1 MQNQWTQQSL
11 YHSMTLQLSKQK
23 PLRKKQV
30 VTDQLLDY
38 LSTHPDA
45 TIRYHA
51 SYMILHIHIDAS
63 YLSVSHARSRLD
75 GLFFCGD
82 TPPNEDNLNGSILN
96 MASVKNMVASA
107 AESEEGACFQNA
119 QSGAPIS
126 ITLIELGH
134 KQPAT
139 PLWTDN
145 STDLGILNETI
156 TRKRSKAMDMRYH
169 QLTDRVH
176 QKQFGVLTTRM

>member
-1 MQNQWTQQSL
+1 
-11 YHSMTLQLSKQK
+11 MTLQLSKQK
-23 PLRKKQV
+23 PLRKKQA

-38 LSTHPDA
+38 MSTHSDA
-45 TIRYHA
+45 TIRYNA

-96 MASVKNMVASA
+96 MASVIKNMVASA

-119 QSGAPIS
+119 APIM

-139 PLWTDN
+139 PL
-145 STDLGILNETI
+145 
-156 TRKRSKAMDMRYH
+156 
-169 QLTDRVH
+169 
-176 QKQFGVLTTRM
+176 